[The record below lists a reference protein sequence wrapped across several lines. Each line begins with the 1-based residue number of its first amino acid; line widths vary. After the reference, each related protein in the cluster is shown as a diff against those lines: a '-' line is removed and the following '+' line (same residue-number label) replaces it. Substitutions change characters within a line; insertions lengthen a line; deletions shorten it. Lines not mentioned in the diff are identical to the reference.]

1 LFPKKGELGMA
12 SKSDLK
18 RYHDNLQDEVDSAS
32 LYRVIAIVEKQ
43 PQLREIYIK
52 MAEVEEEHASFWEK
66 KIADAGARLPTR
78 SISWRSRILGWLAR
92 RFGTGFVLPTL
103 VSRERKG
110 YNGYDAQPEA
120 NGTLLASQERSHER
134 ILNSIAGKDRG
145 GMEGSALA
153 QLEGRHR
160 AGGGNAL
167 RAAVLGANDGLL
179 SNLSLVMGVAGAS
192 LSNKSI
198 LITDTAGLLAGAF
211 SMALGEWLSVQ
222 SARELFQH
230 QISIEAR
237 EIAGAPE
244 EEEHELALIYQA
256 KGLGEG
262 NARVL
267 AKKIMSD
274 SATTLDTLAR
284 EELGVN
290 PEELG
295 GSAWEASFTS
305 FFLFALGAIIPLSPF
320 MFLAGT
326 SAIIVSLAVSGLGMF
341 LIGAA
346 ITILT
351 GRNALIAGLRQ
362 VLFGLA
368 AAGVTFGIGKL
379 IGSRIGG

>member
-1 LFPKKGELGMA
+1 M

-18 RYHDNLQDEVDSAS
+18 RFQENLQDEVDSAAM
-32 LYRVIAIVEKQ
+32 YRVIASVEKH
-43 PQLREIYIK
+43 PQLAEVYIR
-52 MAEVEEEHASFWEK
+52 MAEVEEDHASFWEK
-66 KIADAGARLPTR
+66 KIADSGARLHAR
-78 SISWRSRILGWLAR
+78 SVSWRSRILGRLSR
-92 RFGTGFVLPTL
+92 RFGPAFVLPTL
-103 VSRERKG
+103 VNRERQG
-110 YNGYDAQPEA
+110 STSYDTQPEA
-120 NGTLLASQERSHER
+120 SGTSLAAQERSHER
-134 ILNSIAGKDRG
+134 ILSSIAGKDRG
-145 GMEGSALA
+145 GMEGGALA

-198 LITDTAGLLAGAF
+198 LITGTAGLLAGAF

-222 SARELFQH
+222 STRELYQH
-230 QISIEAR
+230 QIGIEAR
-237 EIAGAPE
+237 EIASAPE
-244 EEEHELALIYQA
+244 EEEQELALIYQA
-256 KGLGEG
+256 KGLGQES
-262 NARVL
+262 AREL
-267 AKKIMSD
+267 ARKIMSD

-295 GSAWEASFTS
+295 GSAWEASITS

-320 MFLAGT
+320 MFLTGT
-326 SAIIVSLAVSGLGMF
+326 TAIFVSLTVSGLGMF

-346 ITILT
+346 ITLLT
-351 GRNALIAGLRQ
+351 GRNALVAGLRQ
-362 VLFGLA
+362 ILFGLA